1 MNKVNKQEFNI
12 PVKTKGHSVVLIAL
26 ILVDFVVFIVA
37 ALINAS
43 STSSIFS
50 NYRI

>member
-1 MNKVNKQEFNI
+1 MNKKQQEFEI
-12 PVKTKGHSVVLIAL
+12 PVKTKGHSGVLITL
-26 ILVDFVVFIVA
+26 IVVDFIVFIAA

-50 NYRI
+50 N